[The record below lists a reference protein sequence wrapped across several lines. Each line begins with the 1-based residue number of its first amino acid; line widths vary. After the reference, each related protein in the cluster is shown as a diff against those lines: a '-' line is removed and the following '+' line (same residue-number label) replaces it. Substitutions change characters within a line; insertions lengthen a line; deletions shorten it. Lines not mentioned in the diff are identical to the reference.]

1 MFGGATKDPF
11 SLGDGKQTKILE
23 GLHFFANFLVVLHL
37 LNMLIAIMGSTY
49 GNREAVGA
57 QIMKKDHLRFV
68 MDNWILLNIAFFNQ
82 QHNLEFLIAALPLDD
97 EHAEDVDLNEFYSE
111 FQALVKAIDNQFGMA
126 KLVQNETQLMVMDI
140 KGSQRSMN
148 M

>member
-1 MFGGATKDPF
+1 
-11 SLGDGKQTKILE
+11 
-23 GLHFFANFLVVLHL
+23 
-37 LNMLIAIMGSTY
+37 
-49 GNREAVGA
+49 
-57 QIMKKDHLRFV
+57 MKKDHLRFV
-68 MDNWILLNIAFFNQ
+68 MDNWILLNIAFLGQ

-111 FQALVKAIDNQFGMA
+111 FQALLKAIDNQFGMA
-126 KLVQNETQLMVMDI
+126 KLVQNETQLMVMDV